1 MADFVHLHVH
11 TQYSLLDGA
20 IKIPDLM
27 DRVKE
32 LGMGAVA
39 MTDHGNMYGAVDF
52 QKAAKRA
59 GLKSIIGCELY
70 LTKDDY
76 ETSIDAKSYHVT
88 VLAKNHQGYKN
99 LMYLCSMGWLKGY
112 HERSGVPRIDRK
124 LLAEYKDGLIV
135 LSGDLGGE
143 VNQAILRGDLADAR
157 KIAKEYL
164 EIFGPEHFYL
174 ELIDNAFAEQQLCND
189 QLIEFSQELG
199 IPLVATNDCHYVA
212 REDARA
218 HGVLMAIQLAKKV
231 DLERLMEHGVDQMF
245 IRSPEEMHEVFA
257 HVPEACDNTLKI
269 ADMCDLEIPL
279 GEIFLPQYAVPDAFI
294 KEHDIADYKVGI
306 HEYFEHVSKAGL
318 QKRFADFDR
327 LGLEYERQVYV
338 ERLDEEIRII
348 REMDFPGYF
357 LIVWDFIRW
366 AKEQKIPV
374 GPGRGSGAGSLVAYS
389 LDITDIDPIP
399 YDLLFER
406 FLNPERV
413 SMPDFDIDFCMNRRG
428 EVIDYVHHKYGMDNV
443 GQIITYGQLKAKA
456 VVRDVAR
463 ALNFSYGEADT
474 MSKLIPDQIG
484 ISLGEALE
492 QEPKLRDMRAED
504 PLVDALFDIALSL
517 ENLNRQAGIHAAGV
531 VISERPLWE
540 YVPITRGSDGEKVT
554 QFAKEEVEEA
564 GLVKFDFLGLKTLT
578 VIDTALKIINSKP
591 LKVEL
596 QTPGEPFDIDA
607 IPMDAPE
614 VFDIISSGNTTGVF
628 QLESSGFQ
636 ELLKKLKPNTFEDI
650 IASVALYRPGPLGS
664 GMVDDFIDRKHG
676 RKRVEYPHPWLE
688 DVLKPTYG
696 VMVYQEQVM
705 QTARTVAGYSLG
717 GADILRRAMGKKKAS
732 VMEAQKKLFVEGAI
746 NNKVD
751 GDNAAEIFDL
761 MAYFAG
767 YGFNKCVVGDT
778 EITHAETGEQITVE
792 DLFNNR
798 RPWRIHAVD
807 DARRLHARDVTD
819 VVFNGVKP
827 VFELRTAQGKTITAT
842 GNHPFLT
849 FDGWV
854 NLEDLPPNARIAIP
868 RTLPVSTTARW
879 PEHELI
885 VLAGLIAEGSTT
897 HPSCLYFF
905 NNSQALIDDF
915 IAASEHFPNTVA
927 RLDRRDN
934 ARMEVVLSTGRDM
947 RFKPGQ
953 IPWNAA
959 DAPEIAGDGER
970 FSGAYYWAR
979 ELGILGKSARE
990 KNVPKGVFELDDASI
1005 ALFLGRLWAGD
1016 GFICNKNQ
1024 FQPFYATSS
1033 PRLADDVQSLLLRL
1047 GILSGTH
1054 EKQFKYRDGERTGYT
1069 VHLVG
1074 TDSRERFVETIGPHI
1089 VGRQETVA
1097 SLGDYLA
1104 SSQSGTSKDTIP
1116 FEVRHL
1122 VNQEREEAGLTWH
1135 ELDAQSGVCCK
1146 DFQRK
1151 VAGPKKGFRRKTV
1164 ARLAEFLDSE
1174 SLENAA
1180 TSDVFWDRV
1189 VSIEPRGEQPTYDL
1203 TVDIDHN
1210 FVANGI
1216 IVHNS
1221 HSAAYALITYQ
1232 TAYLKAF
1239 FPVEFMAALM
1249 TNDRDNT
1256 DKIVRFITEAKG
1268 MGIEVLPP
1276 DVNESMLDFSV
1287 TDDKIRFGLAA
1298 IKGVGGGVV
1307 ESIIATRD
1315 AGGPFE
1321 TLYDFCARVDQST
1334 LNKRTIEALVRCGA
1348 FDSVGPG
1355 PRESRFMGD
1364 ICTSRAQLFDAI
1376 ELAVSRGQQQQHDA
1390 AVGQSSLFGM
1400 MTESAKEEVLED
1412 VYPDAVPWSDRD
1424 LLENEKALLGFYVTG
1439 HPLDRF
1445 EGELGLYGITATEEI
1460 SSGKMTQ
1467 SRDEMVVAGVITEY
1481 RERPLKSGNGRMAF
1495 AQLED
1500 KTGQIEVIVFS
1511 RCFAEYEEPLKSGE
1525 PILVRG
1531 KLHEDGEGDARTWKV
1546 RAESIERLIDSRRER
1561 VNRLC
1566 VDLDADALKH
1576 HSLKD
1581 LKRLLAGFQGDIPTS
1596 LVFSLAHELGEAKL
1610 EMQLPE
1616 QYSVDPSDELMM
1628 SLDRLFRRR
1637 VGRFR

>member
-27 DRVKE
+27 ARVKE
-32 LGMGAVA
+32 LGMDAVA

-52 QKAAKRA
+52 QKAAKKA

-70 LTKDDY
+70 LTKEDY
-76 ETSIDAKSYHVT
+76 ETSMDAKSYHVT
-88 VLAKNHQGYKN
+88 ILAKNHQGYKN
-99 LMYLCSMGWLKGY
+99 LMYLNSMGWMKGF

-124 LLAEYKDGLIV
+124 LLAEYSEGLIC

-143 VNQAILRGDLADAR
+143 VNQSILRGDVADAR
-157 KIAKEYL
+157 KIAQEYL
-164 EIFGPEHFYL
+164 EIFGPEHYYL
-174 ELIDNAFAEQQLCND
+174 ELIDNAFPEQQKCND
-189 QLIEFSQELG
+189 QLIEFSRELG
-199 IPLVATNDCHYVA
+199 IPLVATNDCHYME

-218 HGVLMAIQLAKKV
+218 HGVLMAIQLGKKV
-231 DLERLMEHGVDQMF
+231 DLERLMEHGVDQHY
-245 IRSPEEMHEVFA
+245 IRSADEMREVFA

-279 GEIFLPQYAVPDAFI
+279 GEIFLPQYGVPEEFI
-294 KEHDIADYKVGI
+294 QANNITDYKDGI
-306 HEYFEHVSKAGL
+306 HEYFEHVSREGL
-318 QKRFADFDR
+318 NARFADFDR
-327 LGLEYERQVYV
+327 LGLEYDRQIYLD
-338 ERLDEEIRII
+338 RLAEEIGII
-348 REMDFPGYF
+348 RQMDFPGYF

-366 AKEQKIPV
+366 AKEQSIPV

-389 LDITDIDPIP
+389 LEITDIDPMP

-428 EVIDYVHHKYGMDNV
+428 EVIEYVHHKYGADNV

-463 ALNFSYGEADT
+463 ALNFNYGEADK

-484 ISLGEALE
+484 ISLSEALE
-492 QEPKLRDMRAED
+492 QESRLRDMRAED
-504 PLVDALFDIALSL
+504 PLVDALFDIALAL

-540 YVPITRGSDGEKVT
+540 YVPISRGSDGEKVT

-607 IPMDAPE
+607 IPMDDPAI
-614 VFDIISSGNTTGVF
+614 FDLISSGNTTGVF

-650 IASVALYRPGPLGS
+650 VASVALYRPGPLGS

-676 RKRVEYPHPWLE
+676 RKKVEYPHPWLE

-732 VMEAQKKLFVEGAI
+732 VMEQQKKLFVDGAI
-746 NNKVD
+746 NNEVD
-751 GDNAAEIFDL
+751 ADKAAEIFDL

-778 EITHAETGEQITVE
+778 EITHAETGEQISVE
-792 DLFNNR
+792 ALFNNR

-807 DARRLHARDVTD
+807 DARRLRSRDVTD
-819 VVFNGVKP
+819 VVFNGIKP

-849 FDGWV
+849 YDGWV
-854 NLEDLPPNARIAIP
+854 NLEDLPANARIAIP
-868 RTLPVSTTARW
+868 RALPVTTTASW

-915 IAASEHFPNTVA
+915 IAASDNFPNTIA
-927 RLDRRDN
+927 RLDKRED
-934 ARMEVVLSTGRDM
+934 ARMEVVLSTGRDT

-953 IPWNAA
+953 TPWNAA
-959 DAPEIAGDGER
+959 DAPEAASDAGR
-970 FSGAYYWAR
+970 FSGAYHWAR
-979 ELGILGKSARE
+979 DLDILGKTATE
-990 KNVPKGVFELDDASI
+990 KAVPRGVFELCDDNI

-1016 GFICNKNQ
+1016 GFICNKTQ
-1024 FQPFYATSS
+1024 FQPYYATSS
-1033 PRLADDVQSLLLRL
+1033 SRLAQDVQTLLLRL
-1047 GILSGTH
+1047 GIVSGTH
-1054 EKQFKYRDGERTGYT
+1054 EKQFKYRGGERAGYT

-1074 TDSRERFVETIGPHI
+1074 TGSRERFVEIVGPHI
-1089 VGRQETVA
+1089 IGRQDTVG
-1097 SLGDYLA
+1097 SLRDYLA
-1104 SSQSGTSKDTIP
+1104 KSQSGTSKDTIP

-1122 VNQEREEAGLTWH
+1122 VDKARKDAKLTWR
-1135 ELDAQSGVCCK
+1135 ELDAQSGVCCR

-1151 VAGPKKGFRRKTV
+1151 VAGPKKGFRRETIV
-1164 ARLAEFLDSE
+1164 RLAEFLDSE
-1174 SLENAA
+1174 HLRNAA
-1180 TSDVFWDRV
+1180 TSDIFWDRV

-1203 TVDIDHN
+1203 TVDVDHN
-1210 FVANGI
+1210 FVADGI

-1232 TAYLKAF
+1232 TAYLKAH

-1276 DVNESMLDFSV
+1276 DVNESHLDFSV

-1315 AGGPFE
+1315 EGGPFE
-1321 TLYDFCARVDQST
+1321 SLYDFCARVDQSK

-1348 FDSVGPG
+1348 FDSIGPG
-1355 PRESRFMGD
+1355 PRESRFLGD
-1364 ICTSRAQLFDAI
+1364 ICTSRAQMFDAI

-1400 MTESAKEEVLED
+1400 MTETAKEEVLED
-1412 VYPDAVPWSDRD
+1412 HYPDAVPWSDRE

-1445 EGELGLYGITATEEI
+1445 DGELSLYGITATEEI

-1467 SRDEMVVAGVITEY
+1467 SRDEIVVAGVITEY

-1531 KLHEDGEGDARTWKV
+1531 KLHEDGDGEARTWKV
-1546 RAESIERLIDSRRER
+1546 RAESIERIIDSRRER

-1566 VDLDADALKH
+1566 VDLDVDDLKH
-1576 HSLKD
+1576 NSLKD
-1581 LKRLLAGFQGDIPTS
+1581 LKRLFAEYRGEIPTS
-1596 LVFSLAHELGEAKL
+1596 LVFSMTHELGEGKL
-1610 EMQLPE
+1610 EMRLPE
-1616 QYSVDPSDELMM
+1616 QYSIDPSDELMM
-1628 SLDRLFRRR
+1628 SLDRLFRKR